1 MKRNFL
7 KCWERDFMEF
17 NVTITRTGGIT
28 VEAENADEAI
38 SKVLEMSVSE
48 IENSAELTGW
58 EPSDADILE

>member
-1 MKRNFL
+1 
-7 KCWERDFMEF
+7 MEF

-28 VEAENADEAI
+28 VEAENADEVI